1 VTDTSAPST
10 AELRRFETEA
20 GQIVGRA
27 DDDVVRVLGIPYA
40 VAGRFEPPRAIPRWS
55 EPFEA
60 FTRSPASPQQ
70 SSPVLDSV
78 IQDANH
84 GMTYSEHCQSLS
96 VTLPEDATSAD
107 RLPVMVWIHGGAHV
121 TGGGDLDIYD
131 PRAIVA
137 EQRVIVVAITFRLGI
152 LGYLGTSPVPA
163 NLGLLD
169 QLAALRWVHDN
180 IAAFGGD
187 PDSITLF
194 GQSSGG
200 DSIASLMISDG
211 ASGLFRRAI
220 VQSAPLGIMTKK
232 SRMTRAMARVVGPL
246 SATAPIAELL
256 ALQKHAERA
265 ASRFG
270 LRGGLPFGPEF
281 GHAPLPDEADSDR
294 AWRAIAPDIDLL
306 IGSTAEETAL
316 YLPVLPVVGRLAPY
330 PRIRK
335 VLRHAL
341 ILPTTRI
348 VYGREARRFA
358 DRHRTAGGR
367 AALYQL
373 TWAPE
378 ESPVGA
384 AHASDLPLLLGSEAA
399 WSRTALVGA
408 HNWPEIDRRGKTLR
422 RVWADFARSGTV
434 GADARKAA
442 SATMR
447 FHLG

>member
-1 VTDTSAPST
+1 MIDTSASEEET
-10 AELRRFETEA
+10 RTFESPA
-20 GQIVGRA
+20 GQILGKL
-27 DDDVVRVLGIPYA
+27 DGDVVRVLGVAYA
-40 VAGRFEPPRAIPRWS
+40 AANRFELPRPLPRSS
-55 EPFEA
+55 EPILA

-78 IQDANH
+78 MQDANH

-96 VTLPEDATSAD
+96 ITVPVDATSVD

-131 PRAIVA
+131 PRALVT

-152 LGYLGTSPVPA
+152 LGYLGNGPVPA

-169 QLAALRWVHDN
+169 QLAALRWVHEN

-200 DSIASLMISDG
+200 DSIVSLMISDG
-211 ASGLFRRAI
+211 ARGLFHRAI
-220 VQSAPLGIMTKK
+220 VQSAPLGIMSKK
-232 SRMTRAMARVVGPL
+232 ARMTRAMTRVVGTISP
-246 SATAPIAELL
+246 AAPVADVL
-256 ALQKHAERA
+256 ALQKRAERA
-265 ASRFG
+265 AGRFG
-270 LRGGLPFGPEF
+270 LRGGMAFGPEF
-281 GHAPLPDEADSDR
+281 GHGPLPDEADSDR
-294 AWRAIAPDIDLL
+294 AWRGVAPDIDLL

-335 VLRHAL
+335 LLKRAL
-341 ILPTTRI
+341 ILPTTRRI
-348 VYGREARRFA
+348 YGRDARRFA
-358 DRHRTAGGR
+358 ERHRTAGGR

-373 TWAPE
+373 TWSPE

-384 AHASDLPLLLGSEAA
+384 AHASDLPLILGSERA
-399 WSRTALVGA
+399 WSRTSLVGA
-408 HNWPEIDRRGKTLR
+408 HNWPEIDRRGKTVR
-422 RVWADFARSGTV
+422 RVWADFARTGTV
-434 GADARKAA
+434 RPDARKRA